1 MRIRLLTVIKQLKK
15 IREIREILA
24 LAEGDNILRRYF
36 VMNGFDGA
44 LTALGIILGSFVLY
58 ASDANTAESAKLLIS
73 TGIGASIAMGV
84 SGFWIAYLTEKAERT
99 KERKE
104 LEEIMVADL
113 NNTKITKANFWTAL
127 IIAAVDGISP
137 FIFSVIA
144 ISPFFFVLVGLPM
157 YAAYGIAFGVI
168 AVEVIVLGLFLGA
181 VSKENKIIYA
191 LKIIPAA
198 LLVAG
203 LTYLLEIVWS

>member
-1 MRIRLLTVIKQLKK
+1 MRS
-15 IREIREILA
+15 IREIKDFLSMT
-24 LAEGDNILRRYF
+24 EGENILRRYF

-44 LTALGIILGSFVLY
+44 LTALGIILGSFIVTVGSEPDL
-58 ASDANTAESAKLLIS
+58 EKIKILIS

-104 LEEIMVADL
+104 LEEKMVTDL
-113 NNTKITKANFWTAL
+113 NNTRITRANFWSSL
-127 IIAAVDGISP
+127 VIAAVDGISP
-137 FIFSVIA
+137 FIFSVLALLPI
-144 ISPFFFVLVGLPM
+144 FFVFVGLPVM
-157 YAAYGIAFGVI
+157 AAYGISFGVI
-168 AVEVIVLGLFLGA
+168 LIEVIVLGVFLGA
-181 VSKENKIIYA
+181 VSKENKLIYA

-203 LTYLLEIVWS
+203 LTYLLELFL

>member
-1 MRIRLLTVIKQLKK
+1 MT
-15 IREIREILA
+15 
-24 LAEGDNILRRYF
+24 EGENILRRYF

-44 LTALGIILGSFVLY
+44 LTALGIILGSFIVSVSGETDL
-58 ASDANTAESAKLLIS
+58 ESVKILIS

-104 LEEIMVADL
+104 LEQKMVTDL
-113 NNTKITKANFWTAL
+113 NNTRISRANFWTSLVIAL
-127 IIAAVDGISP
+127 VDGISP
-137 FIFSVIA
+137 FMFSVLALLPI
-144 ISPFFFVLVGLPM
+144 FFVFIGLPLM
-157 YAAYGIAFGVI
+157 IAYIISFCVI
-168 AVEVIVLGLFLGA
+168 GVEVIILGLFLGA
-181 VSKENKIIYA
+181 VSKENKLIYA

-203 LTYLLEIVWS
+203 LTFLLELFV